1 MANVNRYSTATMYA
15 NTVSMLSKQQKELA
29 DQIEHVSAKKK
40 VLRASDD
47 PVGAAQAERAR
58 TRLSR
63 LDTDQRA
70 LNAQTAT
77 ITYGESTLREMTD
90 ALQSFRDLTVQAG
103 NGTFTQTERDALVQ
117 QMESLRTQILGYA
130 NRKDSNGLPLFRGLD
145 SQEQII
151 SGKYQYDGQ
160 SGQQS
165 SSDYGI
171 ASSLDGALAF
181 MSGST
186 GNGVLAVELGVEK
199 TPATT
204 PPTYTPNS
212 GKAWSDVG
220 TIKDLEA
227 NGKFI
232 GPQTIKFAVDASG
245 KTTYNILDSS
255 GNPIDI
261 PQLDSNGDP
270 VLDGNGDP
278 VMIPM
283 TPQSY
288 KSGDAIRVGG
298 MDVVI
303 TGAPAD
309 GDGFTVTDSQRTD
322 LFSVLDS
329 AIATAR
335 NSGQMDGSTA
345 FGELAH
351 GLAKVQA
358 EIDTAMNR
366 VSTVRSYA
374 GDLMKQSDR
383 IGETLLARNEQMESQ
398 RAAAEDMNDSEYI
411 AALSRLQNQQLTVS
425 AAMQSYASIQK
436 LSLFNFIN

>member
-151 SGKYQYDGQ
+151 SGKYKYDGQ

-186 GNGVLAVELGVEK
+186 GNGVLAVELGVPGG
-199 TPATT
+199 T
-204 PPTYTPNS
+204 NS

-220 TIKDLEA
+220 TIKDPA
-227 NGKFI
+227 AAAAFM
-232 GPQTIKFAVDASG
+232 GPQTIQFAVDSTTG
-245 KTTYNILDSS
+245 NTTYS
-255 GNPIDI
+255 
-261 PQLDSNGDP
+261 
-270 VLDGNGDP
+270 LDGG
-278 VMIPM
+278 
-283 TPQSY
+283 TTFTAY

-303 TGAPAD
+303 TGVPAD
-309 GDGFTVTDSQRTD
+309 GDGFTVKRSERTD

-411 AALSRLQNQQLTVS
+411 AALSQLQNQQLTVS

>member
-15 NTVSMLSKQQKELA
+15 NTVNMLSKQQKELA

-70 LNAQTAT
+70 LDAQTAT
-77 ITYGESTLREMTD
+77 ITYGESTLGEMVD

-103 NGTFTQTERDALVQ
+103 NGSFTQTERDALVQ
-117 QMESLRTQILGYA
+117 QMESLRNQILGYA

-145 SQEQII
+145 SQEQVI

-160 SGQQS
+160 AGQQS

-171 ASSLDGALAF
+171 ASTLDGALAF

-186 GNGVLAVELGVEK
+186 GNGVLAVELGVEV

-204 PPTYTPNS
+204 PPTYTPNT
-212 GKAWSDVG
+212 GKAWSNVG
-220 TIKDLEA
+220 TIKDPSA
-227 NGKFI
+227 AAAFV
-232 GPQTIKFAVDASG
+232 GPQTIQFAVDATG
-245 KTTYNILDSS
+245 KTTYSVVDSA
-255 GNPIDI
+255 GNPVNDTA
-261 PQLDSNGDP
+261 
-270 VLDGNGDP
+270 GN
-278 VMIPM
+278 PM
-283 TPQSY
+283 TNLAY

-298 MDVVI
+298 MDLAI
-303 TGAPAD
+303 TGVPAN
-309 GDGFTVTDSQRTD
+309 GDGFTVKQSERTD

-329 AIATAR
+329 AIAASR
-335 NSGQMDGSTA
+335 NSGKMDGTTA

-374 GDLMKQSDR
+374 GDLMQQSDR
-383 IGETLLARNEQMESQ
+383 IGKTLLARNEQMEGQ

-411 AALSRLQNQQLTVS
+411 AALSLLQNQQLTVS